1 MDTEKKQSELDKR
14 YIRMASIW
22 AENSYCQRRKVGA
35 LIVKDKMII
44 SDGYNGTPSGFENV
58 CEDENNLTKPYVL
71 HAEAN
76 AITKIARSNNSSDGA
91 TMYVTASPCIE
102 CAKLIIQAG
111 IKRVVYSEH
120 YRLEDGIELLK
131 RAGVEVIYTEL
142 LKKGIDMSTKN
153 SSRFTP
159 VIIAISV
166 VIGILIGTFYAKHF
180 AGNRLGII
188 NGSSNKLN
196 ALLRIV
202 DDQYVDT
209 VNMTDL
215 VEKAMPQI
223 LAELDPHSTYI
234 PAQNL
239 EEVNSEL
246 EGSFSGIGIQF
257 TIQNDT
263 IHVNAVIQ
271 GGPSEKVGLMAGD
284 RIVTVDDSLFV
295 GKKVTNERAMRT
307 LKGPKGSQVK
317 LGVKR
322 MGEKD
327 LLSFTI
333 TRGDIPQNTVD
344 AAYMLNDEIGYVKV
358 SKFGR
363 TSHVELLNALAQL
376 NHKKCKGLIIDL
388 RGNTGGYMEAAIRM
402 VNEFLPEGKLIVY
415 TQGRK
420 YPRAE
425 EFANGTGSCQ
435 KMPLVVL
442 IDEGSASASE
452 IFTGAIQDNDRGTIV
467 GRRSFGKGLVQQP
480 IDFSDGSAIRLTIA
494 RYYTPAGRCI
504 QRPYESGKDRNYELD
519 LFNRYEHGEFF
530 SRDSIKQNEN
540 ELYYTSLGRPVYG
553 GGGIMPD
560 IFVPQ
565 DTTGVTSY
573 LSTAINRGLTIQ
585 FTFQYT
591 DNNRKKLSQYETEE
605 ELLNYLRHQ
614 GLVEQFVRF
623 AESKGLKR
631 RNILIQKSYKL
642 LEKNIYG
649 NIIYN
654 MLGLEAYLQYF
665 NKTDATVNKGIEILE
680 KGEAFPKAPV
690 AVEEEDTK
698 DKKNEKKKRTAQ
710 AYRIVEDPTL
720 YFDYA
725 EASIS

>member
-1 MDTEKKQSELDKR
+1 
-14 YIRMASIW
+14 
-22 AENSYCQRRKVGA
+22 
-35 LIVKDKMII
+35 
-44 SDGYNGTPSGFENV
+44 
-58 CEDENNLTKPYVL
+58 
-71 HAEAN
+71 
-76 AITKIARSNNSSDGA
+76 
-91 TMYVTASPCIE
+91 
-102 CAKLIIQAG
+102 
-111 IKRVVYSEH
+111 
-120 YRLEDGIELLK
+120 
-131 RAGVEVIYTEL
+131 
-142 LKKGIDMSTKN
+142 MSTKN
-153 SSRFTP
+153 SFRFTP

-166 VIGILIGTFYAKHF
+166 VLGILIGTFYAKHF

-209 VNMTDL
+209 VNMADL

-257 TIQNDT
+257 TIQDDT
-263 IHVNAVIQ
+263 IHVNSVIQ

-295 GKKVTNERAMRT
+295 GKKVTNEKAMRT

-322 MGEKD
+322 ATEKN
-327 LLSFTI
+327 LLTFNI
-333 TRGDIPQNTVD
+333 IRGDIPQNTID
-344 AAYMLNDEIGYVKV
+344 AAYMLNDDLGYIQI

-363 TSHVELLNALAQL
+363 TTHVELLNAIAVLS
-376 NHKKCKGLIIDL
+376 HKNCKGLIIDL
-388 RGNTGGYMEAAIRM
+388 RGNTGGYMEAAVRM

-420 YPRAE
+420 YPRTE

-452 IFTGAIQDNDRGTIV
+452 IFTGAIQDNDRGTVV

-494 RYYTPAGRCI
+494 RYYTPSGRCI
-504 QRPYESGKDRNYELD
+504 QRPYASGKDRNYEMDWLT
-519 LFNRYEHGEFF
+519 RYEHGEYF
-530 SRDSIKQNEN
+530 SKDSIKLDEN
-540 ELYYTSLGRPVYG
+540 LRYSTGLGRPVYG

-560 IFVPQ
+560 VFVPQ
-565 DTTGVTSY
+565 DTTGVSSY
-573 LSTAINRGLTIQ
+573 LTEVLSKGLTIQ
-585 FTFQYT
+585 FTFHYT
-591 DNNRKKLSQYETEE
+591 DSNRDKLKQYDSEE
-605 ELLNYLRHQ
+605 SLLNYLSKQ
-614 GLVEQFVRF
+614 GIVEQFIRY
-623 AESKGLKR
+623 ADSKGIKR

-642 LEKNIYG
+642 LEKNLYG

-654 MLGLEAYLQYF
+654 MLGREAYIKYF
-665 NKTDATVNKGIEILE
+665 NTSDPTVKKAVEILE
-680 KGEAFPKAPV
+680 KGEAFPKAPLTQ
-690 AVEEEDTK
+690 EPQKEP
-698 DKKNEKKKRTAQ
+698 KNERKKKTTAQ
-710 AYRIVEDPTL
+710 ADSRRENKVLRL
-720 YFDYA
+720 YA
-725 EASIS
+725 

>member
-1 MDTEKKQSELDKR
+1 
-14 YIRMASIW
+14 
-22 AENSYCQRRKVGA
+22 
-35 LIVKDKMII
+35 
-44 SDGYNGTPSGFENV
+44 
-58 CEDENNLTKPYVL
+58 
-71 HAEAN
+71 
-76 AITKIARSNNSSDGA
+76 
-91 TMYVTASPCIE
+91 
-102 CAKLIIQAG
+102 
-111 IKRVVYSEH
+111 
-120 YRLEDGIELLK
+120 
-131 RAGVEVIYTEL
+131 
-142 LKKGIDMSTKN
+142 MSTKN

-239 EEVNSEL
+239 EEVTSEL

-257 TIQNDT
+257 TIQDDT
-263 IHVNAVIQ
+263 IHVNSVIQ

-284 RIVTVDDSLFV
+284 RIVMVDDSLFV

-307 LKGPKGSQVK
+307 LKGPKGTQVK

-322 MGEKD
+322 ATEKE
-327 LLSFTI
+327 LLNFTI
-333 TRGDIPQNTVD
+333 TRGDIPQNTID
-344 AAYMLNDEIGYVKV
+344 AAYMLTDDFGYIQV

-363 TSHVELLNALAQL
+363 TTHVELLNAIALL
-376 NHKKCKGLIIDL
+376 NHKNCKGLIIDL
-388 RGNTGGYMEAAIRM
+388 RGNTGGYMEAAVRM

-415 TQGRK
+415 TEGRK
-420 YPRAE
+420 YPRAD

-435 KMPLVVL
+435 KMPIIVL

-452 IFTGAIQDNDRGTIV
+452 IFTGAIQDKDRGMVV
-467 GRRSFGKGLVQQP
+467 GRRSFGKGLVQHP

-494 RYYTPAGRCI
+494 RYYTPSGRCI
-504 QRPYESGKDRNYELD
+504 QRPYQNGKDRNYEMDWLT
-519 LFNRYEHGEFF
+519 RYEHGEYF
-530 SRDSIKQNEN
+530 SKDSIKLDEN
-540 ELYYTSLGRPVYG
+540 LRYSTALGRPVYG

-573 LSTAINRGLTIQ
+573 LSTVIGRGLTIQ

-591 DNNRKKLSQYETEE
+591 DNNRKKLSEYETEE
-605 ELLNYLRHQ
+605 ELLNYLRRQ

-623 AESKGLKR
+623 ADSKGVKR

-665 NKTDATVNKGIEILE
+665 NKSDATVNKGIEILE
-680 KGEAFPKAPV
+680 KGEAFPKVPI
-690 AVEEEDTK
+690 AVEEEEPTNK
-698 DKKNEKKKRTAQ
+698 DGKKKGT
-710 AYRIVEDPTL
+710 
-720 YFDYA
+720 YFLA
-725 EASIS
+725 AF

>member
-1 MDTEKKQSELDKR
+1 
-14 YIRMASIW
+14 
-22 AENSYCQRRKVGA
+22 
-35 LIVKDKMII
+35 
-44 SDGYNGTPSGFENV
+44 
-58 CEDENNLTKPYVL
+58 
-71 HAEAN
+71 
-76 AITKIARSNNSSDGA
+76 
-91 TMYVTASPCIE
+91 
-102 CAKLIIQAG
+102 
-111 IKRVVYSEH
+111 
-120 YRLEDGIELLK
+120 
-131 RAGVEVIYTEL
+131 
-142 LKKGIDMSTKN
+142 MSTKN
-153 SSRFTP
+153 SNRFTP
-159 VIIAISV
+159 VVIAVSIV
-166 VIGILIGTFYAKHF
+166 LGILIGTFYAKHF

-202 DDQYVDT
+202 SDQYVDT
-209 VNMTDL
+209 VNMADL
-215 VEKAMPQI
+215 MEEAMPQI

-234 PAQNL
+234 PAQKL
-239 EEVNSEL
+239 EEVNAEL

-295 GKKVTNERAMRT
+295 GKKLTNERAMRS
-307 LKGPKGSQVK
+307 LKGPKGSMVK

-322 MGEKD
+322 TGEKD
-327 LLSFTI
+327 LLSFNI

-344 AAYMLNDEIGYVKV
+344 AAYMLNDRIGYIKV

-376 NHKKCKGLIIDL
+376 NHKQCKGLIVDL

-435 KMPLVVL
+435 QMPLVVL

-452 IFTGAIQDNDRGTIV
+452 IFTGAIQDNDRGTII

-494 RYYTPAGRCI
+494 RYYTPSGRCI
-504 QRPYESGKDRNYELD
+504 QRPYENGKDRNYELD
-519 LFNRYEHGEFF
+519 LYNRYEHGEFF
-530 SRDSIKQNEN
+530 SRDSIKQNEK
-540 ELYYTSLGRPVYG
+540 ERFSTSLGRTVYG

-565 DTTGVTSY
+565 DTIGVTSY
-573 LSTAINRGLTIQ
+573 LTTVLARGLTIQ
-585 FTFQYT
+585 YTFEYT
-591 DNNRKKLSQYETEE
+591 DKNRQKLNEFETEE
-605 ELLNYLRHQ
+605 KLLGYLKRQ
-614 GLVEQFVRF
+614 GLVDQFVRF
-623 AESKGLKR
+623 AEKKGVKR
-631 RNILIQKSYKL
+631 RNILIQKSHKL

-654 MLGLEAYLQYF
+654 MLGLEAFLKYF
-665 NKTDATVNKGIEILE
+665 NQSDETVKKGIEILE
-680 KGEAFPKAPV
+680 KGEAFPQAPQEQPEPATV
-690 AVEEEDTK
+690 KPDHEN
-698 DKKNEKKKRTAQ
+698 KK
-710 AYRIVEDPTL
+710 
-720 YFDYA
+720 
-725 EASIS
+725 

>member
-1 MDTEKKQSELDKR
+1 
-14 YIRMASIW
+14 
-22 AENSYCQRRKVGA
+22 
-35 LIVKDKMII
+35 
-44 SDGYNGTPSGFENV
+44 
-58 CEDENNLTKPYVL
+58 
-71 HAEAN
+71 
-76 AITKIARSNNSSDGA
+76 
-91 TMYVTASPCIE
+91 
-102 CAKLIIQAG
+102 
-111 IKRVVYSEH
+111 
-120 YRLEDGIELLK
+120 
-131 RAGVEVIYTEL
+131 
-142 LKKGIDMSTKN
+142 MSTKN

-209 VNMTDL
+209 VNMADL

-239 EEVNSEL
+239 EEVNAEL

-257 TIQNDT
+257 TIQDDT
-263 IHVNAVIQ
+263 IHVNSVIQ

-295 GKKVTNERAMRT
+295 GKKVTNEKAMRT

-322 MGEKD
+322 ATEKK
-327 LLSFTI
+327 LLTFNI
-333 TRGDIPQNTVD
+333 TRGDIPQNTID
-344 AAYMLNDEIGYVKV
+344 AAYMLDNGLGYIQI

-363 TSHVELLNALAQL
+363 TTHVELLNAIALL
-376 NHKKCKGLIIDL
+376 SHKNCKGLIIDL
-388 RGNTGGYMEAAIRM
+388 RGNTGGYMEAAVRM

-420 YPRAE
+420 YPRTE

-452 IFTGAIQDNDRGTIV
+452 IFTGAIQDNDRGTVV

-494 RYYTPAGRCI
+494 RYYTPSGRCI
-504 QRPYESGKDRNYELD
+504 QRPYESGKDRNYEMDWLT
-519 LFNRYEHGEFF
+519 RYEHGEYF
-530 SRDSIKQNEN
+530 SKDSIKLDKN
-540 ELYYTSLGRPVYG
+540 LRYSTALGRPVYG

-560 IFVPQ
+560 VFVPQ
-565 DTTGVTSY
+565 DTTGVSSY
-573 LSTAINRGLTIQ
+573 LTEVLSKGLTIQ
-585 FTFQYT
+585 FTFHYT
-591 DNNRKKLSQYETEE
+591 DSNRDKLKQYDTEE
-605 ELLNYLRHQ
+605 SLLNYLSKQ
-614 GLVEQFVRF
+614 GIVEQFIRY
-623 AESKGLKR
+623 ADSKGIKR

-642 LEKNIYG
+642 LEKNLYG

-654 MLGLEAYLQYF
+654 MLGKEAYIKYF
-665 NKTDATVNKGIEILE
+665 NTTDPTVKKAVEILE
-680 KGEAFPKAPV
+680 KGEAFPKAPLTQ
-690 AVEEEDTK
+690 EPQDEP
-698 DKKNEKKKRTAQ
+698 KNERKKKTTAQ
-710 AYRIVEDPTL
+710 ADSTRENPVRRL
-720 YFDYA
+720 YA
-725 EASIS
+725 